1 MKKIYLVLILCITTV
16 LSSCALN
23 KEVEYYSNS
32 NNYITVVGVVS
43 HLKYNEEKDVLY
55 LGFEQLSYEFADNA
69 FKIVGKN
76 LLVVQ
81 ENGID
86 SKLQLGDQIEFIRA
100 PKYFGD
106 GYVMPIVGITINGEE
121 LLPFEQGYNNWLEW
135 IN

>member
-23 KEVEYYSNS
+23 EDVEYYSNS

-86 SKLQLGDQIEFIRA
+86 SKLQLGDQIEFISA

-121 LLPFEQGYNNWLEW
+121 LLSFEQGYNNWLEW